1 MWQNTASPGGTV
13 EHSPAFQRRDGLT
26 HSRPGPNLFP
36 GHFMKQYLD
45 LLQNILDHGVERGD
59 RTGTGTRS
67 LFGAQLRFDLSQ
79 GFPLVT
85 TRKVFFKGVIHELLW
100 FLAGDTNIKYLTGHH
115 VHIWDA
121 WADEKGDLG
130 PVYGAQWRAW
140 PAPDGRK
147 IDQISQLIR
156 QLRSKP
162 ESRRHIVTAW
172 NPAVL
177 PDETKS
183 PQDNVRAGCAA
194 LASCHALFQFY
205 VAAGRLSCQLYQRS
219 VDCPVGM
226 VFNVPQYSLLTHLI
240 AQQCDLEPGDFVWTG
255 GDCHIY
261 LNQIEGVREQLK
273 RAPRPLP
280 KLVIKRKP
288 PSLFDY
294 HFDDFE
300 ITGYDPHPPIKYP
313 VAV

>member
-1 MWQNTASPGGTV
+1 
-13 EHSPAFQRRDGLT
+13 
-26 HSRPGPNLFP
+26 
-36 GHFMKQYLD
+36 MKQYLG
-45 LLQNILDHGVERGD
+45 LLKQILETGTTRGD
-59 RTGTGTRS
+59 RTGTGTKS
-67 LFGAQLRFDLSQ
+67 IFGAQLRFNLSE

-100 FLAGDTNIKYLTGHH
+100 FLAGDTNIKYLTDHN

-140 PAPDGRK
+140 ETANGRR
-147 IDQISQLIR
+147 IDQISQVIQQIR
-156 QLRSKP
+156 SNP
-162 ESRRHIVTAW
+162 NSRRHIVTAW

-177 PDETKS
+177 PDEAVS
-183 PQDNVRAGCAA
+183 PQENVRQGRAA

-205 VAAGRLSCQLYQRS
+205 AADGHLSCLLYQRS
-219 VDCPVGM
+219 TDCPVGQ
-226 VFNVPQYSLLTHLI
+226 VFNLAQYALLTHLV
-240 AQQCDLEPGDFVWTG
+240 AHQCDLEPGDFVWTG

-261 LNQIEGVREQLK
+261 LNQVEGVLVQLQRE
-273 RAPRPLP
+273 PRPLP

-288 PSLFDY
+288 ATITDY
-294 HFDDFE
+294 RFEDFE
-300 ITGYDPHPPIKYP
+300 ILDYDPHPPIKYP